1 MYVIPF
7 FILITVLFSIFKRIN
22 PLDTFIEGV
31 KSGFEFLLK
40 IYPTILSMIFAC
52 TILIES
58 NILEGLSFI
67 KIVPYELIIQ
77 GLIKPLSGSG
87 ATSIMISIFNKY
99 GVDSNEGIASSI
111 LDSTSETTFYVMSLY
126 FSSVGIKKYRY
137 ALVAGL
143 LADLIGFIITLF
155 IFKWLL

>member
-1 MYVIPF
+1 MYVIPL
-7 FILITVLFSIFKRIN
+7 FILITIVFSIFNKIN
-22 PLDTFIEGV
+22 PLDSFIDGV
-31 KSGFEFLLK
+31 LDGFKLLTK

-58 NILEGLSFI
+58 GLLDKLSFI
-67 KIVPYELIIQ
+67 DFVPYELVVQ
-77 GLIKPLSGSG
+77 GIIKPLSGSG
-87 ATSIMISIFNKY
+87 ATTMMINIFDKY
-99 GVDSNEGIASSI
+99 GVDSKTAITSSI

-137 ALVAGL
+137 ALLAGL